1 MDRMMAHP
9 LAEDDRPSSSLQ
21 EPNGAFRITVSMF
34 LPTPWPQ
41 TQEAHLS
48 VHISPGKNKM
58 TASNAVVRERLNTRP
73 ALALKA
79 NPL

>member
-1 MDRMMAHP
+1 MMAHP
-9 LAEDDRPSSSLQ
+9 LAEDNRPSSSLQ
-21 EPNGAFRITVSMF
+21 EPKGAFRITVSMF

-48 VHISPGKNKM
+48 VHISPGKSKM
-58 TASNAVVRERLNTRP
+58 TASNAVVRECLNTRP
-73 ALALKA
+73 VLVLKA